1 MAAGSCSLD
10 SSVNRVTVT
19 QFNCAA
25 PCATAVVLSQP
36 PPKETREL
44 PHPGGSAEEWL
55 PDTIQVPKAAE
66 IRGAKSINSVHS

>member
-10 SSVNRVTVT
+10 SSVDRVTVT

-25 PCATAVVLSQP
+25 LCATAVVLSQP

-55 PDTIQVPKAAE
+55 PNTIQIPRAAE
-66 IRGAKSINSVHS
+66 IRGAKPINSVNS